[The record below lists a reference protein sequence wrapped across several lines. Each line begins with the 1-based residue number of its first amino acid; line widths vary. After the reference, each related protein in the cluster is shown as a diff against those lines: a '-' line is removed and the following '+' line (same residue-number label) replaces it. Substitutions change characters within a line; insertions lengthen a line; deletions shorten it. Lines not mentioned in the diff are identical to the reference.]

1 MLWLK
6 SLLNCPP
13 GEFSYAQ
20 GRQFDRT
27 PLVHELASSVADF
40 RKGNGLPRA
49 SKMEALEDIVVYTVA
64 RIGGNLEYC
73 YETDL
78 SPGALL
84 QSESPG
90 SSCAGCGAS
99 VT

>member
-6 SLLNCPP
+6 SLLACPP

-20 GRQFDRT
+20 GSRQFDRT
-27 PLVHELASSVADF
+27 PLIHELAKAVADF
-40 RKGNGLPRA
+40 RKGNNLPRA
-49 SKMEALEDIVVYTVA
+49 TKVEALEDIIVYTVA
-64 RIGGNLEYC
+64 RIGGNPEFC

-78 SPGALL
+78 SPGQLL

-90 SSCAGCGAS
+90 ACAGCGAS
-99 VT
+99 LT